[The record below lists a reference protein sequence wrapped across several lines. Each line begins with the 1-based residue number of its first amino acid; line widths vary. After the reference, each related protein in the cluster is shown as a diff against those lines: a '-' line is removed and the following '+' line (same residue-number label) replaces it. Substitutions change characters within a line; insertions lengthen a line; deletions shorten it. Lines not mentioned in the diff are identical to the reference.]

1 MSGPSLVCQP
11 SLASTLTTHR
21 SIARHSRIRQSVS
34 VQRDDAVRR
43 LPDEEVDGAEGWE
56 RLTDEPEVR
65 GVEATRHDVDS
76 GWTWSV
82 GVSVMEFIRE
92 DPLESEIR
100 NAMLAALVAVPRATA
115 VAEEDREVWIVAGD
129 PSGDAL
135 VRAAADVVDTF
146 ADRARADMAAATRD
160 HPQAP

>member
-1 MSGPSLVCQP
+1 M
-11 SLASTLTTHR
+11 
-21 SIARHSRIRQSVS
+21 
-34 VQRDDAVRR
+34 RR

-65 GVEATRHDVDS
+65 GVEATRHDVDNE
-76 GWTWSV
+76 WTWSV
-82 GVSVMEFIRE
+82 GVWVMEFIRE

-100 NAMLAALVAVPRATA
+100 DAILAALFAVRRVTA
-115 VAEEDREVWIVAGD
+115 VAEEDREVWIVAGE
-129 PSGDAL
+129 PSGEAL

-146 ADRARADMAAATRD
+146 ADRARADIATIRD